1 MTKLTPDR
9 ARELL
14 DLNDLEIGAVLCGQG
29 ASLSRGVDRLL
40 ELQLAD
46 YVSTLAGA
54 TWSGGNPSLE
64 HRAVTL
70 LTDCE
75 YANTTNKARALADLG
90 AEGRALLRQEQDKAR
105 LLAEIALAG
114 IATSLAR
121 ASLASPTAVRPDVGG
136 WEHATEHAVD
146 EVIADLQ
153 AKRRRGLSA
162 PGRCLEIYSPWAE
175 VQQTSEGDL
184 VVRLSMLDVRL
195 SEQAVDSLTA
205 ALAADVVERAS
216 ATEAANIVCRDEV
229 DRLRREA
236 LELRSR
242 EEGQR
247 RRAEEAEARAN
258 DEQIVGQHQRGRAE
272 AAEARAERY
281 KREADLLL
289 KYLPP
294 RVVG

>member
-14 DLNDLEIGAVLCGQG
+14 ALNDLEIGAVLCGQG

-54 TWSGGNPSLE
+54 TWSGGNPSLK
-64 HRAVTL
+64 HRAATL

-75 YANTTNKARALADLG
+75 YANTSNKARALADLG
-90 AEGRALLRQEQDKAR
+90 AEGRALLQQEFGRAGC
-105 LLAEIALAG
+105 ALAG
-114 IATSLAR
+114 IAGSLVR
-121 ASLASPTAVRPDVGG
+121 ASLASSSAVSPDASG

-153 AKRRRGLSA
+153 TKRRRGLSA

-216 ATEAANIVCRDEV
+216 ATEAANAGYRAEV
-229 DRLRREA
+229 DRLKREV
-236 LELRSR
+236 LELSSR
-242 EEGQR
+242 AEGQR

-258 DEQIVGQHQRGRAE
+258 DEQVVAQHQRNHAE
-272 AAEARAERY
+272 AAEILAERY
-281 KREADLLL
+281 KSREIVLDA
-289 KYLPP
+289 
-294 RVVG
+294 REVTE